1 MKDSDEDDARYRKA
15 ISNKQIKR
23 SMLDVTKM
31 SGSSDVPAVPK
42 AVVAEWTQSMS
53 LALQSVEALWKAYQS
68 ENWEYFDALIKRI
81 EPDPRIIRLLLEKAH
96 LERSP
101 ETSSKLGVASAD
113 RYAPIKA
120 AIRKDWASEQA
131 QGTKKSK
138 AQFVRDWVHKQAW
151 SSSELQMTEKALCE
165 SLPKGKPEK

>member
-1 MKDSDEDDARYRKA
+1 MKDSDEARYRKA

-23 SMLDVTKM
+23 SLMDVTKM
-31 SGSSDVPAVPK
+31 SASSDAATMPNAD
-42 AVVAEWTQSMS
+42 VVEWTQFMS
-53 LALQSVEALWKAYQS
+53 LARQSAEALWNAYLS
-68 ENWEYFDALIKRI
+68 EDWECFDALVKRI
-81 EPDPRIIRLLLEKAH
+81 EPDPRMIRLLLDRAY

-101 ETSSKLGVASAD
+101 ETSSRLGVASAD

-120 AIRKDWASEQA
+120 AIRQDWASAQA

-151 SSSELQMTEKALCE
+151 SSSDLQMTEKALYEC
-165 SLPKGKPEK
+165 LPKDKPKK